1 MASDYSRAGAC
12 WTEAIIPTSVLRISA
27 GVCTL
32 ALGLFLGSAGAVA
45 AADSDTGGSSTSS
58 QGATGTDQGQ
68 ESSSKPS
75 NKLTSG
81 FGIRAPKITKGIV
94 RVGAGPFTP
103 FTEDDSV
110 TTGEAEEPTS
120 TDLVADGEDDAAA
133 GVSDVDEKT
142 TEDSE
147 VTTLPAVDPDGN
159 ADTTTAAAS
168 TTPAAASPGPT
179 TPPSASPQ
187 PNWRS
192 SLQSALTR
200 TPPAPEGVPDRFSP
214 YYSAQFLKA
223 IEPITNAFTTV
234 VQVMETVPRTL
245 AALPTSKTPITDV
258 ITSMQYMLST
268 VVEAVVPIVYVPRN
282 LYALMV
288 TMPPVQPP
296 VFAGPVTSER
306 PTPLPTGEAPLF
318 GPQMAQVPYLAPA
331 GAPLFGTMTPRAAL
345 GTVVGS
351 GLNAPLSVAG
361 TVPAAPETVKS
372 SDAKSFLD
380 HVVSAVL
387 VPASLTA
394 LAALALPGV
403 AGLLVIVAAGIRLG
417 YRQAK
422 AAFVMRASG
431 IARFAGPGPL
441 GVVRSGTLITLRQR
455 ARGPRTKRAVCP
467 QSAGVVRTLEEVA

>member
-1 MASDYSRAGAC
+1 M
-12 WTEAIIPTSVLRISA
+12 RISA

-32 ALGLFLGSAGAVA
+32 ALGLFIGSAGAVA

-58 QGATGTDQGQ
+58 QGTTGTDQGQ

-75 NKLTSG
+75 NKLTAG
-81 FGIRAPKITKGIV
+81 FGIRTPKFTTGIV
-94 RVGAGPFTP
+94 RVGATP
-103 FTEDDSV
+103 FAEDDTA
-110 TTGEAEEPTS
+110 TTGEAEEPAS
-120 TDLVADGEDDAAA
+120 TDLVTDDEDDAAA
-133 GVSDVDEKT
+133 GVSDVDENT
-142 TEDSE
+142 TAEDSE
-147 VTTLPAVDPDGN
+147 VTILPAADPDGA
-159 ADTTTAAAS
+159 ADTTPAAAS
-168 TTPAAASPGPT
+168 TTPAAGSPEPT
-179 TPPSASPQ
+179 APASASPK
-187 PNWRS
+187 PSWRS

-214 YYSAQFLKA
+214 YYSTQFLKA

-288 TMPPVQPP
+288 TVPPVTPP

-306 PTPLPTGEAPLF
+306 PTPVPAGEAPLF

-345 GTVVGS
+345 GTVVSS
-351 GLNAPLSVAG
+351 GLNKPLSVAG
-361 TVPAAPETVKS
+361 TVPAASEA
-372 SDAKSFLD
+372 AKPPAAKWFLD

-431 IARFAGPGPL
+431 IARFAGSGPV
-441 GVVRSGTLITLRQR
+441 GVVRSGSFITLRQR